1 MPTVKFTA
9 TPTTLIESQGTVITF
24 RFELDEAPPPSG
36 IKLTVKGNVP
46 QSLTELDLFKINATG
61 NSALPEGDFDFSGF
75 DFTINSRVGT
85 VTVPMFDDGAAEG
98 LETVTYTLLAGSGY
112 TVDPTARSVTVNFV
126 DNPSQAPAPSP
137 SPAPIPGSPQP
148 TEAADTLTGT
158 EARDN
163 INGLGGNDRIS
174 GLGGNDVLIGGGGKD
189 VLFGGLGNDRL
200 TGGAKRDTFALE
212 TGAGTDRI
220 LDFKDRQ
227 DRLGLAGG
235 ITFGQLSF
243 SQRGNNLLIRAGN
256 DSLALLSGVNR
267 NQITQADFTT
277 IG

>member
-36 IKLTVKGNVP
+36 IKLTVRGNVP

-85 VTVPMFDDGAAEG
+85 VTAPMFDDGVTEG

-112 TVDPTARSVTVNFV
+112 TVDPTARNVTVNFV
-126 DNPSQAPAPSP
+126 DDPSQAPAPSS
-137 SPAPIPGSPQP
+137 SPTPIPGSPQP

-158 EARDN
+158 EGRDN
-163 INGLGGNDRIS
+163 INGLGGNDRLS

-220 LDFKDRQ
+220 LDFKDKQ

-235 ITFGQLSF
+235 ITFDQLSF
-243 SQRGNNLLIRAGN
+243 ARRGNNLLVSAGN
-256 DSLALLSGVNR
+256 DALALLSGVNR